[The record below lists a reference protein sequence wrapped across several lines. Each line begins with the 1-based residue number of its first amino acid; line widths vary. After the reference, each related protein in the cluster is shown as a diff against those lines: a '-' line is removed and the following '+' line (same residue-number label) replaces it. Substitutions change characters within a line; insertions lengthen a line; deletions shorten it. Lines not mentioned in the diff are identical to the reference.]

1 MTDPTDEDRDDRE
14 EPFDPLDDL
23 DESDDSDDDPFGRI
37 DAGETER
44 PDAEQDPG
52 RDDRSDG
59 TADSDRSEYPDWLAE
74 TDAEDSAVRA
84 EADPFAG
91 LDDREGDPF
100 EEGLFEPVETE
111 AVDPD
116 RAWER
121 LEGDADAAGTGAS
134 AVGEPDGTVT
144 EVSKRRYCERCE
156 YFSPPPDVGCTHEGT
171 EILGFPDRETVRMVD
186 CPIVAQ
192 RRELEENAASDDL

>member
-14 EPFDPLDDL
+14 EPFDDL
-23 DESDDSDDDPFGRI
+23 DESDDRDNDPFGRI
-37 DAGETER
+37 DADETER
-44 PDAEQDPG
+44 PDPEQDADRG
-52 RDDRSDG
+52 DRSDG
-59 TADSDRSEYPDWLAE
+59 MADSDRSKYPDWLAE
-74 TDAEDSAVRA
+74 TDGEDSVVRA

-100 EEGLFEPVETE
+100 EEDPFEPVETE

-116 RAWER
+116 RAWEQ
-121 LEGDADAAGTGAS
+121 LEGDADLT
-134 AVGEPDGTVT
+134 VEEPEGTVT

-156 YFSPPPDVGCTHEGT
+156 YFSPPPDVSCTHEGT
-171 EILGFPDRETVRMVD
+171 EILGFPDRETVRMVN

-192 RRELEENAASDDL
+192 RRELEEGTATDEL

>member
-14 EPFDPLDDL
+14 EPFDPFDDL
-23 DESDDSDDDPFGRI
+23 DESDDRDDGPFGRI
-37 DAGETER
+37 DADETER
-44 PDAEQDPG
+44 PDPDA
-52 RDDRSDG
+52 DRGG

-74 TDAEDSAVRA
+74 TDGEDSAVRG

-100 EEGLFEPVETE
+100 EEDPFEPVGTE

-116 RAWER
+116 RAWEQ
-121 LEGDADAAGTGAS
+121 LEDDADPT
-134 AVGEPDGTVT
+134 VEEPEGTVT

-156 YFSPPPDVGCTHEGT
+156 YFSPPPDVSCTHEGT
-171 EILGFPDRETVRMVD
+171 EILGFPGRETVRMVD
-186 CPIVAQ
+186 CPIVAR
-192 RRELEENAASDDL
+192 RRELEEGAATDEL

>member
-1 MTDPTDEDRDDRE
+1 MTDPTDDDRDDGE
-14 EPFDPLDDL
+14 ERPDPFDDL
-23 DESDDSDDDPFGRI
+23 DDHDDDSSGRI

-44 PDAEQDPG
+44 PDMDPDGDSGEQPD
-52 RDDRSDG
+52 S
-59 TADSDRSEYPDWLAE
+59 TENSDREEYPDWLAE
-74 TDAEDSAVRA
+74 TDGEDSAVRA

-100 EEGLFEPVETE
+100 EEDPFEPVETE

-116 RAWER
+116 RAWEQ
-121 LEGDADAAGTGAS
+121 LEDGADPT
-134 AVGEPDGTVT
+134 VEEPEGTVT

-156 YFSPPPDVGCTHEGT
+156 YFSPPPDVSCTHEGT

-192 RRELEENAASDDL
+192 RRELEESPATDEL